1 MTMTITKETRMNDKS
16 QKQIRE
22 FYEVNAFA
30 LQLQEMNKS
39 GMYTKKQIK
48 SHVLSNIDTY
58 LDTESES
65 K

>member
-1 MTMTITKETRMNDKS
+1 MTKTMTIMKDKS

-22 FYEVNAFA
+22 FYEVNGFA
-30 LQLQEMNKS
+30 LQVQELNKS
-39 GMYTKKQIK
+39 GMSKKEIK
-48 SHVLSNIDTY
+48 SYVLDNIDSLF

>member
-1 MTMTITKETRMNDKS
+1 MTKTMTIMKDKS

-22 FYEVNAFA
+22 FYEVNGFA
-30 LQLQEMNKS
+30 LQVQDLNKS
-39 GMYTKKQIK
+39 GMSKKDIK
-48 SHVLSNIDTY
+48 TYVLNNIDSMF

>member
-1 MTMTITKETRMNDKS
+1 MTKTMTIMKDKS

-22 FYEVNAFA
+22 FYEVNGFA
-30 LQLQEMNKS
+30 LQVQDLNKS
-39 GMYTKKQIK
+39 GMSKKEIK
-48 SHVLSNIDTY
+48 SYVLDNIDSLF

>member
-1 MTMTITKETRMNDKS
+1 MTKTMTIMKDKS

-22 FYEVNAFA
+22 FYEVNGFA
-30 LQLQEMNKS
+30 LQVQDMNKS
-39 GMYTKKQIK
+39 GMSKNEIK
-48 SHVLSNIDTY
+48 SYVLDNIDSMF